1 MRLQL
6 NKQIHWLGWIGVVP
20 SMAMAV
26 LLVVQGWGYS
36 QFSVD
41 GTYLLSF
48 ITTHTSNWLSGS
60 PLNASSPTTVKIY
73 LVTEFVGHTVYAL
86 AFWRFTQIPGRVTDW
101 KPLALLF
108 TQFVL
113 IWVCRLELGY
123 WTILAIAVLL
133 PLRLALAYFLVLL
146 SGIWCVRAL
155 EAFVF
160 HFYSEHKP
168 WLVELT
174 MMTLMTAIA
183 FSVGRLVVREKSMR
197 LELAAAKA
205 RLEASNIMLERTAGE
220 AERLRI
226 SRNLHDTVGHHL
238 TALKLHLDLATRRQ
252 KAPDPSLQIA
262 RNLSAQALDQ
272 IRTVVAKERLA
283 EAFDLRRSLEALS
296 AGMPNAEHRLH
307 VDAQINALPPAHLHT
322 LYHFVQEAL
331 TNCAKHSH
339 ASLVDVTIV
348 IAGEHVAAQV
358 QDDGIGIDQTRFG
371 NGLRGLAERAAL
383 LSGTLTIRN
392 RESGGAH
399 VEIILPLTSDLS
411 ASQTLAD

>member
-1 MRLQL
+1 LRDQL
-6 NKQIHWLGWIGVVP
+6 HKQIHWLGWIGVVP

-113 IWVCRLELGY
+113 IWVCRLDLGY
-123 WTILAIAVLL
+123 WTVFAIAVLL

-160 HFYSEHKP
+160 HF
-168 WLVELT
+168 ELIIGFKICLFT
-174 MMTLMTAIA
+174 
-183 FSVGRLVVREKSMR
+183 
-197 LELAAAKA
+197 
-205 RLEASNIMLERTAGE
+205 NN
-220 AERLRI
+220 LR
-226 SRNLHDTVGHHL
+226 
-238 TALKLHLDLATRRQ
+238 
-252 KAPDPSLQIA
+252 
-262 RNLSAQALDQ
+262 
-272 IRTVVAKERLA
+272 
-283 EAFDLRRSLEALS
+283 F
-296 AGMPNAEHRLH
+296 
-307 VDAQINALPPAHLHT
+307 
-322 LYHFVQEAL
+322 
-331 TNCAKHSH
+331 
-339 ASLVDVTIV
+339 
-348 IAGEHVAAQV
+348 
-358 QDDGIGIDQTRFG
+358 
-371 NGLRGLAERAAL
+371 
-383 LSGTLTIRN
+383 
-392 RESGGAH
+392 
-399 VEIILPLTSDLS
+399 S
-411 ASQTLAD
+411 ASPVGFLQLQQFRKMDPVYIMIRLFMEVRFVYI

>member
-1 MRLQL
+1 
-6 NKQIHWLGWIGVVP
+6 
-20 SMAMAV
+20 MATAV
-26 LLVVQGWGYS
+26 LLIVQGWGYS

-48 ITTHTSNWLSGS
+48 ITTHISNWLSANA
-60 PLNASSPTTVKIY
+60 LNASSPTTVKIY
-73 LVTEFVGHTVYAL
+73 LVTEFVGHAVYAL
-86 AFWRFTQIPGRVTDW
+86 AFWTFTQIRERAADW
-101 KPLALLF
+101 RPLALLF

-113 IWVCRLELGY
+113 IWVCRLDLGY
-123 WTILAIAVLL
+123 WTAFAIAVLL
-133 PLRLALAYFLVLL
+133 PLRPALAYFLVLL
-146 SGIWCVRAL
+146 LGIWCARAM

-160 HFYSEHKP
+160 HFRSEHRT
-168 WLVELT
+168 WLVELI
-174 MMTLMTAIA
+174 MMTLMITIA
-183 FSVGRLVVREKSMR
+183 FSVGRLMAREKSMR

-205 RLEASNIMLERTAGE
+205 RLEASHIMLERTAGE

-226 SRNLHDTVGHHL
+226 SRNLHDAVGHHL

-252 KAPDPSLQIA
+252 IAPDPSLQIA
-262 RNLSAQALDQ
+262 RNLSAQALEQ
-272 IRTVVAKERLA
+272 IRTVVAKERQA

-296 AGMPNAEHRLH
+296 TGMPNAEHRLH

-339 ASLVDVTIV
+339 ASHVDVNIA
-348 IAGEHVAAQV
+348 IAGGHVAAQV
-358 QDDGIGIDQTRFG
+358 KDDGIGIDQTRFG

-392 RESGGAH
+392 RETGGAL
-399 VEIILPLTSDLS
+399 VEVILPLTADLP